1 MVELRIMQEPKETQG
16 NPRRPLSH
24 ISQKSVEKPDSGD
37 GDREACK
44 KQEPKGG
51 GTETAIKVPGH
62 LDSVK

>member
-37 GDREACK
+37 GDTEARK

-51 GTETAIKVPGH
+51 GTETA
-62 LDSVK
+62 D